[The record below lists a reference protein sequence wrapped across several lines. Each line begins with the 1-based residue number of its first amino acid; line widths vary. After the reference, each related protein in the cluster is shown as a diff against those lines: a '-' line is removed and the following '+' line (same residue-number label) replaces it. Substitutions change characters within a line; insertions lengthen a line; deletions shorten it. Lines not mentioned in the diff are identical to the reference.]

1 MDIFKKLFG
10 KKKSKQEKVTEP
22 ECWYNNYH
30 EKKKKSSVLPSVEG
44 GALAGPNQA
53 EYSNAQWL
61 SNHQ

>member
-1 MDIFKKLFG
+1 MNIFKKLFG
-10 KKKSKQEKVTEP
+10 KKKVEQTESQES

-30 EKKKKSSVLPSVEG
+30 EKKKKRSILPSVEG

-61 SNHQ
+61 SKHQ